1 MLPGYASSKF
11 DDEVVIPE
19 NVVSFNYRLEPSDPR
34 PGEHARIV
42 VELDVHS
49 GWHVYSVIPDKGEF
63 APIPTSLTL
72 ENESLIMIGP
82 VYESNPI
89 TAKDPV
95 LDMLLSFHEKT
106 ATLFQNIRIF
116 EDIKGGSVLKSVIR
130 LRYQACSDR
139 ICLPP
144 KTDEL
149 SADISIGKGNVREK
163 NKLPQFA
170 VDTPPKNL
178 SEIDQALSGGFL
190 GFMGLAIIAGF

>member
-1 MLPGYASSKF
+1 MLSRYIPVQNFFSYFYKLRQTLCLAIISIILLPGYASSQF

-19 NVVSFNYRLEPSDPR
+19 NVVTFNYRLEPNNPR

-49 GWHVYSVIPDKGEF
+49 GWHLYSVIPDKGEF
-63 APIPTSLTL
+63 APIPTSLSL
-72 ENESLIMIGP
+72 ENKSLIMIGP

-116 EDIKGGSVLKSVIR
+116 EDIKGGSVLKSVIK

-149 SADISIGKGNVREK
+149 TVDISI
-163 NKLPQFA
+163 
-170 VDTPPKNL
+170 
-178 SEIDQALSGGFL
+178 
-190 GFMGLAIIAGF
+190 

>member
-1 MLPGYASSKF
+1 MPSHYIPDRNFLIHFYKLRQTLCLAIISIILLPGYASSQF

-19 NVVSFNYRLEPSDPR
+19 NVVTFNYRLEPNDPR

-42 VELDVHS
+42 VKLDVHS

-116 EDIKGGSVLKSVIR
+116 EDIKGGSILKSVIR

-139 ICLPP
+139 I
-144 KTDEL
+144 
-149 SADISIGKGNVREK
+149 
-163 NKLPQFA
+163 
-170 VDTPPKNL
+170 
-178 SEIDQALSGGFL
+178 
-190 GFMGLAIIAGF
+190 